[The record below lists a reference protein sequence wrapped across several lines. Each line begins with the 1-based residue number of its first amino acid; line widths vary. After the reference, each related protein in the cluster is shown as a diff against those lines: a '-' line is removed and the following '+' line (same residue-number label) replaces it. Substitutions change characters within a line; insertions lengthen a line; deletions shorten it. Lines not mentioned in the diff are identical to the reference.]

1 MRDWRNKKEDVN
13 SREFTKIHKRSP
25 SVSVSVSVS
34 ESVSDKNKAISM
46 LEYWNLKKDLIHHRQ
61 LSKTMNNYISARL
74 KEFSEEELKKCIDN
88 YSMVLSDQKYWYSY
102 KHGIDE
108 FFRSGDRKP
117 APYVKF
123 LPERFVEENF
133 LTKKGGG
140 YDGKPVPRNCK
151 TDDEYSSVR

>member
-1 MRDWRNKKEDVN
+1 MDYINIIKNHLLDILEFQQNLDADLDFDLKDSELKSFHEAFKKQKKE
-13 SREFTKIHKRSP
+13 TKIK
-25 SVSVSVSVS
+25 
-34 ESVSDKNKAISM
+34 I
-46 LEYWNLKKDLIHHRQ
+46 L
-61 LSKTMNNYISARL
+61 
-74 KEFSEEELKKCIDN
+74 ELKKCIDN